1 MLLAMQLVLRVWY
14 PVRWATIAVLA
25 AIGMLQL
32 ALCATPARGQNSDN
46 GMSSQSSAPIQ
57 ITPAPSNPAGNTPL
71 EPIFPQSTAPRSTL
85 PESIA
90 GAARSSMYGSPL
102 GPASSAGLGFGP
114 IRPGDIV
121 EVQIF
126 DAPEYSVRMPVSSA
140 GQIAIP
146 YAGLF
151 RVEGMTSI
159 EAAKAIAQLFVQNQI
174 LRDPRVIVTTQQFGY
189 SVTVMG
195 EVKSPGI
202 YNLTGHKRLLDLLT
216 EAGGVTTSAGH
227 VIEIFAPGSMKN
239 PTTVLWD
246 PTLRE
251 NDNAELEIKTGETI
265 LVSRCG
271 VVYVGGNVARPGAYP
286 LCESNH
292 TTLSEVIAL
301 AQGTKPNSYSQRT
314 LLLRSS
320 GSGTRVVQKVKLED
334 VLRGRTVDITM
345 QPDDILFIPPSTL
358 KAAGKAAMTSAI
370 GFATQAYFYIH

>member
-1 MLLAMQLVLRVWY
+1 MLFAMPPVLRVCY
-14 PVRWATIAVLA
+14 PIGWATIAVLS
-25 AIGMLQL
+25 AIGILL
-32 ALCATPARGQNSDN
+32 PALSATPAQGQNSDSGGISTQN
-46 GMSSQSSAPIQ
+46 SGPVQ
-57 ITPAPSNPAGNTPL
+57 ITPAPSNPMGNTPL
-71 EPIFPQSTAPRSTL
+71 EPIFPQSAAPQSTTG
-85 PESIA
+85 
-90 GAARSSMYGSPL
+90 GARPAIYASPN
-102 GPASSAGLGFGP
+102 GPSSSAGLGFGP

-126 DAPEYSVRMPVSSA
+126 EAPEYSVRMPVSAA

-151 RVEGMTSI
+151 RIEGMTSI
-159 EAAKAIAQLFVQNQI
+159 EASQAIARMFVQNQI

-202 YNLTGHKRLLDLLT
+202 YNLAGRKRLIDLLT
-216 EAGGVTTSAGH
+216 EAGGVTSSAGH

-251 NDNAELEIKTGETI
+251 NDNAEVEIKTGETI

-271 VVYVGGNVARPGAYP
+271 VVYVGGNVTRPGAFP

-301 AQGTKPNSYSQRT
+301 AQGTKPNSYSQKT

-320 GSGTRVVQKVKLED
+320 GNGTRVVQKIKLED

-345 QPDDILFIPPSTL
+345 QPDDILFVPPSIL
-358 KAAGKAAMTSAI
+358 KAAGKTALVAAI

>member
-1 MLLAMQLVLRVWY
+1 MQPVLRVCY
-14 PVRWATIAVLA
+14 PIRWSTIAVLS
-25 AIGMLQL
+25 AIGMVLP
-32 ALCATPARGQNSDN
+32 ALCVTPAQGQNSDS
-46 GMSSQSSAPIQ
+46 GGISSQNSAPIQ

-71 EPIFPQSTAPRSTL
+71 EPIFPQSTTPQSSGPGSRSAIYAT
-85 PESIA
+85 PN
-90 GAARSSMYGSPL
+90 
-102 GPASSAGLGFGP
+102 GPSSSAGLGFGP

-126 DAPEYSVRMPVSSA
+126 EAPEYSVRMPVSAA

-151 RVEGMTSI
+151 HIEGMTSI
-159 EAAKAIAQLFVQNQI
+159 EASQAIARLFVENQI

-195 EVKSPGI
+195 EVKTPGI
-202 YNLTGHKRLLDLLT
+202 YNLAGRKRLIDLLT

-251 NDNAELEIKTGETI
+251 NDNAELQIKTGETI

-271 VVYVGGNVARPGAYP
+271 VVYVGGNVGRPGAYP

-320 GSGTRVVQKVKLED
+320 GNGTRVVQNIKLED
-334 VLRGRTVDITM
+334 VLRGRKVDITM
-345 QPDDILFIPPSTL
+345 QPDDILFIPPSAL
-358 KAAGKAAMTSAI
+358 KAAGKTALTAAV
-370 GFATQAYFYIH
+370 GFATQAFFFSR

>member
-1 MLLAMQLVLRVWY
+1 MLFAMQPVLRVCY
-14 PVRWATIAVLA
+14 PIRWSTIAVLS
-25 AIGMLQL
+25 AIGMVLP
-32 ALCATPARGQNSDN
+32 ALCVTPAQGQNSDS
-46 GMSSQSSAPIQ
+46 GGISSQNSAPIQ

-71 EPIFPQSTAPRSTL
+71 EPIFPQSTTPQSSGPGSRSAIYAT
-85 PESIA
+85 PN
-90 GAARSSMYGSPL
+90 
-102 GPASSAGLGFGP
+102 GPSSSAGLGFGP

-126 DAPEYSVRMPVSSA
+126 EAPEYSVRMPVSAA

-151 RVEGMTSI
+151 HIEGMTSI
-159 EAAKAIAQLFVQNQI
+159 EASQAIARLFVENQI

-195 EVKSPGI
+195 EVKTPGI
-202 YNLTGHKRLLDLLT
+202 YNLAGRKRLIDLLT

-251 NDNAELEIKTGETI
+251 NDNAELQIKTGETI

-271 VVYVGGNVARPGAYP
+271 VVYVGGNVTRPGAYP

-320 GSGTRVVQKVKLED
+320 GNGTRVVQNVKLED
-334 VLRGRTVDITM
+334 VLRGRKVDITM
-345 QPDDILFIPPSTL
+345 QPDDILFIPPSAL
-358 KAAGKAAMTSAI
+358 KAAGKTALTAAV
-370 GFATQAYFYIH
+370 GFATQAFFFSR

>member
-1 MLLAMQLVLRVWY
+1 MLFAMQLVFRVCY
-14 PVRWATIAVLA
+14 PIRWAPIVVLS
-25 AIGMLQL
+25 AIGMLL
-32 ALCATPARGQNSDN
+32 PALCTTPVQGQNTDSG
-46 GMSSQSSAPIQ
+46 GMSTPSSSPIQ
-57 ITPAPSNPAGNTPL
+57 ITPAPSNPAGNRAL
-71 EPIFPQSTAPRSTL
+71 EPIFPQSTL
-85 PESIA
+85 PQTGTS
-90 GAARSSMYGSPL
+90 AARSAIYASPN
-102 GPASSAGLGFGP
+102 GPSSSAGLGFGP

-151 RVEGMTSI
+151 HIEGMTSI
-159 EAAKAIAQLFVQNQI
+159 EASRAIARLFVQNQI

-202 YNLTGHKRLLDLLT
+202 YNLAGRKRLLDLLT

-271 VVYVGGNVARPGAYP
+271 VVYVGGNVGRPGAYP

-301 AQGTKPNSYSQRT
+301 AQGTKPNSYSQKT

-345 QPDDILFIPPSTL
+345 QPDDILFIPPSIL
-358 KAAGKAAMTSAI
+358 KAAGKTALVAAI

>member
-1 MLLAMQLVLRVWY
+1 MLFAMQPVLRVCY
-14 PVRWATIAVLA
+14 PIRWATIAVLA
-25 AIGMLQL
+25 SVGMFLP
-32 ALCATPARGQNSDN
+32 ALCATQAQGQNYDS
-46 GMSSQSSAPIQ
+46 GGISSQNSAPIE
-57 ITPAPSNPAGNTPL
+57 ITPAPSNPSGNTPL
-71 EPIFPQSTAPRSTL
+71 EPIFPQSTAPQSST
-85 PESIA
+85 P
-90 GAARSSMYGSPL
+90 GARSSILATPN
-102 GPASSAGLGFGP
+102 GPSSSAGLGFGP

-121 EVQIF
+121 EVEIF
-126 DAPEYSVRMPVSSA
+126 EAPEYSVRMPVSAA

-151 RVEGMTSI
+151 HIEGMTSI
-159 EAAKAIAQLFVQNQI
+159 EASQAIARLFVENQI

-195 EVKSPGI
+195 EVKTPGI
-202 YNLTGHKRLLDLLT
+202 YNLAGRKRLIDLLT

-251 NDNAELEIKTGETI
+251 NDNAELQIKTGETI

-271 VVYVGGNVARPGAYP
+271 VVYVGGNVGRPGAYP

-301 AQGTKPNSYSQRT
+301 AQGTRPNSYTQRT

-320 GSGTRVVQKVKLED
+320 GNGTRVVQKVKLED
-334 VLRGRTVDITM
+334 VLRARTVDITM
-345 QPDDILFIPPSTL
+345 QPDDIVFIPPSAL
-358 KAAGKAAMTSAI
+358 KAAGKTALVAAI
-370 GFATQAYFYIH
+370 GFATQAYFYLR

>member
-1 MLLAMQLVLRVWY
+1 MLFAMQPVLRVCY
-14 PVRWATIAVLA
+14 PIRWSTIAVLS
-25 AIGMLQL
+25 AIGMFLP
-32 ALCATPARGQNSDN
+32 ALCVTPAQGQNSDS
-46 GMSSQSSAPIQ
+46 GGISSQNSAPIQ

-71 EPIFPQSTAPRSTL
+71 EPIFPQSTTPQSSGPGSRSAIYAT
-85 PESIA
+85 PN
-90 GAARSSMYGSPL
+90 
-102 GPASSAGLGFGP
+102 GPSSSAGLGFGP

-126 DAPEYSVRMPVSSA
+126 EAPEYSVRMPVSAA

-151 RVEGMTSI
+151 HIEGMTSI
-159 EAAKAIAQLFVQNQI
+159 EASQAIARLFVENQI

-195 EVKSPGI
+195 EVKTPGI
-202 YNLTGHKRLLDLLT
+202 YNLAGRKRLIDLLT

-251 NDNAELEIKTGETI
+251 NDNAELQIKTGETI

-271 VVYVGGNVARPGAYP
+271 VVYVGGNVTRPGAYP

-320 GSGTRVVQKVKLED
+320 GNGTRVVQNVKLED
-334 VLRGRTVDITM
+334 VLRGRKVDITM
-345 QPDDILFIPPSTL
+345 QPDDILFIPPSAL
-358 KAAGKAAMTSAI
+358 KAAGKTALTAAV
-370 GFATQAYFYIH
+370 GFATQAFFYSR

>member
-1 MLLAMQLVLRVWY
+1 MLFAMQPVLRVCS
-14 PVRWATIAVLA
+14 PIRWATIAVLS
-25 AIGMLQL
+25 AIGLL
-32 ALCATPARGQNSDN
+32 LPALCATPAQGQNSDS
-46 GMSSQSSAPIQ
+46 GGISSQNSAPIQ

-71 EPIFPQSTAPRSTL
+71 EPIFPQSTVPQSST
-85 PESIA
+85 S
-90 GAARSSMYGSPL
+90 GARSAIYASPN
-102 GPASSAGLGFGP
+102 GPSSSAGLGFGP

-126 DAPEYSVRMPVSSA
+126 EAPEYSVRMPVSPA

-151 RVEGMTSI
+151 HIEGMTSI
-159 EAAKAIAQLFVQNQI
+159 EASQAIARLFVENQI

-195 EVKSPGI
+195 EVKTPGI
-202 YNLTGHKRLLDLLT
+202 YNLAGRKRLLDLLT

-271 VVYVGGNVARPGAYP
+271 VVYVGGNVNRPGAYP

-301 AQGTKPNSYSQRT
+301 AQGSKPNSYSQKT
-314 LLLRSS
+314 LLIRSS

-345 QPDDILFIPPSTL
+345 QPDDILFIPPSIL
-358 KAAGKAAMTSAI
+358 KAAGKTALVAAI
-370 GFATQAYFYIH
+370 GFATQAYFYLH

>member
-1 MLLAMQLVLRVWY
+1 MQPVLPTPYHAKARAWHPFLGV
-14 PVRWATIAVLA
+14 TIAALVIVA
-25 AIGMLQL
+25 AVWTSQ
-32 ALCATPARGQNSDN
+32 AEGQNDN
-46 GMSSQSSAPIQ
+46 SGLSSQSSGPVT
-57 ITPAPSNPAGNTPL
+57 ITPAPSNPSANTTL
-71 EPIFPQSTAPRSTL
+71 EPIFPQSSQSNSPAVS
-85 PESIA
+85 
-90 GAARSSMYGSPL
+90 GAARSRSAAPIGPSLGS
-102 GPASSAGLGFGP
+102 GLGYGP
-114 IRPGDIV
+114 IRAGDIV

-151 RVEGMTSI
+151 HIEGMTSI
-159 EAAKAIAQLFVQNQI
+159 EAAKSIAQLFVQQQI

-189 SVTVMG
+189 NVTVMG

-202 YNLTGHKRLLDLLT
+202 YALAGKKRLVDMLT
-216 EAGGVTTSAGH
+216 EAGGLNDRAGH
-227 VIEIFAPGSMKN
+227 IIEIFPSGPMKN
-239 PTTVLWD
+239 PQTVLWD

-251 NDNAELEIKTGETI
+251 NDNADLEIKTGETI

-271 VVYVGGNVARPGAYP
+271 VVYVGGNVNRPGAYP

-301 AQGTKPNSYSQRT
+301 AQGTKPSSWSQKT

-345 QPDDILFIPPSTL
+345 QPDDILFVPPSAL
-358 KAAGKAAMTSAI
+358 KAASKTILTSAV
-370 GFATQAYFYIH
+370 GFATQAYFYSK

>member
-1 MLLAMQLVLRVWY
+1 MLFAMQPVLRVCY
-14 PVRWATIAVLA
+14 PIRWATIAVLCA
-25 AIGMLQL
+25 GMMLP
-32 ALCATPARGQNSDN
+32 ALCATPAQGQNSDSG
-46 GMSSQSSAPIQ
+46 GMSTPNSAPIQ

-71 EPIFPQSTAPRSTL
+71 EPIFPQSTVPQAGTSGARSTIYAT
-85 PESIA
+85 PN
-90 GAARSSMYGSPL
+90 GGS
-102 GPASSAGLGFGP
+102 SSAGLGFGP

-121 EVQIF
+121 EIQIF
-126 DAPEYSVRMPVSSA
+126 EAPEYSVRMPVSSK
-140 GQIAIP
+140 GEIAIP

-151 RVEGMTSI
+151 HIEGMTSS
-159 EAAKAIAQLFVQNQI
+159 EASKAIAQMFVQNQI

-202 YNLTGHKRLLDLLT
+202 YNLAGQKRLLDLLT

-251 NDNAELEIKTGETI
+251 NDNAELKIKTGETI

-271 VVYVGGNVARPGAYP
+271 VVYVGGNVGRPGAYP

-301 AQGTKPNSYSQRT
+301 AQGTKPSSYTQRT

-320 GSGTRVVQKVKLED
+320 GNGTRVVQNVKLED
-334 VLRGRTVDITM
+334 VLRGRKVDITM
-345 QPDDILFIPPSTL
+345 QPDDIVFIPPSAL
-358 KAAGKAAMTSAI
+358 KAAGRAALTSAV
-370 GFATQAYFYIH
+370 GFATQAFFYSR

>member
-1 MLLAMQLVLRVWY
+1 MQPVLRV
-14 PVRWATIAVLA
+14 LA
-25 AIGMLQL
+25 GVALLQL
-32 ALCATPARGQNSDN
+32 ALSTTQIQGQNDN
-46 GMSSQSSAPIQ
+46 SGASSQSSAPIA
-57 ITPAPSNPAGNTPL
+57 ITPAPSNPSPTAPV
-71 EPIFPQSTAPRSTL
+71 EPIFPQSGAAAAAGPTRLPNSTL
-85 PESIA
+85 PN
-90 GAARSSMYGSPL
+90 
-102 GPASSAGLGFGP
+102 GPASGGGLGYGP

-126 DAPEYSVRMPVSSA
+126 EAPEYSVTMPVSPA

-151 RVEGMTSI
+151 HIEGMTAI
-159 EAAKAIAQLFVQNQI
+159 EAAKAIAQLFEQNQI

-195 EVKSPGI
+195 EVRSPGI
-202 YNLTGHKRLLDLLT
+202 YTLAGKKRLIDLLT
-216 EAGGVTTSAGH
+216 QAGGVTTAAGH

-271 VVYVGGNVARPGAYP
+271 VVYVGGNVGRPGAFP

-314 LLLRSS
+314 LLLRSA
-320 GSGTRVVQKVKLED
+320 GNGTRVVQKVKLED
-334 VLRGRTVDITM
+334 VLRGRSVDITM
-345 QPDDILFIPPSTL
+345 QPDDILFIPPSIV
-358 KAAGKAAMTSAI
+358 KAAAKTALASAI
-370 GFATQAYFYIH
+370 GFATQAYFYVH